1 MRLASNAG
9 YEEEADELAVR
20 YQGRTFAEAHADT
33 DLHLFPVT
41 PARILEVGAG
51 TGRDAAGLA
60 ERGHTVTAV
69 EPTDGLRA
77 HAQRLH
83 PGLGITWIEDALPEL
98 AAVQGPYDCIHL
110 SAVWMHLDAG
120 ERRRGM
126 RRLADLLAPGGTI
139 LMTLRHGPVP
149 EGRRMYEVSGA
160 ETVEL
165 GAACGLALLEQGAHE
180 DWRRRPGVHWT
191 RVALRRDG

>member
-9 YEEEADELAVR
+9 YEEEADDLAAR
-20 YQGRTFAEAHADT
+20 YQKRTFAEAHADT

-60 ERGHTVTAV
+60 ELGHTVTAV

-77 HAQRLH
+77 HARRLH
-83 PGLGITWIEDALPEL
+83 PGLGITWLEDALPEL
-98 AAVQGPYDCIHL
+98 AAVTGPFDCIHL
-110 SAVWMHLDAG
+110 NAVWMHLDAA
-120 ERRRGM
+120 ERHRGM
-126 RRLADLLAPGGTI
+126 HRLAELLAPGGTI

-149 EGRRMYEVSGA
+149 SGRRMYEVSGA
-160 ETVEL
+160 ETIEL
-165 GAACGLALLEQGAHE
+165 GAAQGLELVEQADFP
-180 DWRRRPGVHWT
+180 DWRRRPGVSWT
-191 RVALRRDG
+191 RVALRRA